1 MGSGDCPGADE
12 DDFHTLKRHKQ
23 QAEKEDSERKV
34 LGPKTSVQS
43 GMFRPTTK
51 NPKKVVYF

>member
-23 QAEKEDSERKV
+23 QVEKEDTKRKV
-34 LGPKTSVQS
+34 LGPKTSAQS
-43 GMFRPTTK
+43 GMFTPTTK
-51 NPKKVVYF
+51 YSKKVVYF

>member
-23 QAEKEDSERKV
+23 QVEKVDTKRKV
-34 LGPKTSVQS
+34 LGPKTSTQS
-43 GMFRPTTK
+43 GPTTK
-51 NPKKVVYF
+51 SPKKVVYF